1 MRPLFERF
9 RHDGVVGVRN
19 AMGCDVPRLIPAVA
33 VFVEKKTHK
42 LGYAESGVRVVDV
55 NRNAIGK
62 IVKARIGLEMTT
74 EYRLYGRR
82 NEEIL
87 LFKAQRFTFDV
98 VVGGIENFVDGL
110 RHCLC
115 FAWL

>member
-1 MRPLFERF
+1 M
-9 RHDGVVGVRN
+9 D
-19 AMGCDVPRLIPAVA
+19 
-33 VFVEKKTHK
+33 
-42 LGYAESGVRVVDV
+42 AE
-55 NRNAIGK
+55 
-62 IVKARIGLEMTT
+62 
-74 EYRLYGRR
+74 

-115 FAWL
+115 FACFEILAAAEHIDVEILRCLRVPKSYAVDGVGVVALKCSYRTALRQPRCNRVG